1 MKSKTK
7 QILAA
12 IIFMLLMW
20 VIGPICRGEL
30 FLADSMTLSV
40 LTQSAEDFLS
50 PIYPYF
56 FALAVI
62 AAIVVS
68 AINKKKA
75 FAITTAIM
83 TAIPFLSL
91 GIIFIIQK
99 LFPEGSMLL
108 VPFMFLAAPT
118 GAVIG

>member
-7 QILAA
+7 QIIAA
-12 IIFMLLMW
+12 IIFMILLW
-20 VIGPICRGEL
+20 LIGPICTGEL
-30 FLADSMTLSV
+30 ILADSMTLSV
-40 LTQSAEDFLS
+40 LTQSAEEFLS
-50 PIYPYF
+50 PLYPYF
-56 FALAVI
+56 FAFAVI

-83 TAIPFLSL
+83 TAIPFFSL
-91 GIIFIIQK
+91 AVIIVIQK

-118 GAVIG
+118 GAILK

>member
-56 FALAVI
+56 FAFAVI